1 MFLDEG
7 SCEAGP
13 GGEVTS
19 EMAARRVDGTGLKQ
33 EACRKATSSCLVC
46 VAKALLATW
55 WSSVGAVT
63 VGSWVA

>member
-1 MFLDEG
+1 MK
-7 SCEAGP
+7 P
-13 GGEVTS
+13 GQEEQLPAS
-19 EMAARRVDGTGLKQ
+19 MAAGRVDGTGLTQ
-33 EACRKATSSCLVC
+33 EACRKVTSSFLVC